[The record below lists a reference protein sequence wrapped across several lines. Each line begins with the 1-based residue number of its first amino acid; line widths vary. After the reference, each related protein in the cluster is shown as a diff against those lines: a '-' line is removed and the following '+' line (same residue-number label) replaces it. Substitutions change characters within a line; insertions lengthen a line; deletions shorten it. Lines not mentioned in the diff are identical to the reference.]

1 MLKNY
6 ILTALRYFRN
16 NKVTT
21 LINMLG
27 LSVGISAALIIFMM
41 IHFDRSFDRFEP
53 SRERIYRVV
62 TDGDGWKNPGIPV
75 PFAEALKQNSSGI
88 EIIAPLFDL
97 NGWNTKVTIP
107 QGSSSPDKLFKKQSN
122 IAFADAGYFAIV
134 PHKWLAGKPATAF
147 NNPYDLVLTQSTAKM
162 YFPNLL
168 PGQVIGKTVVF
179 SDTLRTTVTGVV
191 ADLEAK
197 SDFNK
202 NSFIS
207 LNTIYQTGLKKT
219 YQTEQWGSIN
229 SANQLLVK
237 LLPNVSKATVE
248 RQIVSIFKLNAKN
261 EKSKHLLQPLADVHF
276 NSDLGGSVNPSVIRN
291 LAILAIFLILLGAI
305 NFVNLSTA
313 HASERA
319 KEIGIRKTLGSDR
332 KQLIFQFLTET
343 FVLTFVTAAFS
354 CGLIPLLLKVFSGFI
369 PDGLSASY
377 LFGNPAVW
385 LFLLLLIAGLSL
397 IAGLYPAF
405 VLSAFKPVKV
415 LKDKKVSASGSAWLR
430 KSLIVSQFVI
440 AQVFVIGVLVVNKQ
454 LHFAK
459 EKNMGFRK
467 DAIINFYVPF
477 DLDKPTEKK
486 QVLKQELATIPEIQA
501 VSLGNQSPAFN
512 GTMTTEVDYKQKGKN
527 IKLDVASRSGDTA
540 YLNVYK
546 IKLLAGRNI
555 MESDTASELLINE
568 TLAKQIGF
576 NQPAEAVGQFLQFNG
591 NQLPVVGVMKDF
603 NQASVR
609 SVVTPLIYF
618 AAPKFG
624 YVMHVSLQQDPSTW
638 NKAIAKMTAA
648 WKKTYPDMDFDYTFL
663 DKTIE
668 KFYKEDQQLSLLLS
682 WSAGVAILISC
693 LGMLGLVIFMTNRRV
708 KEIGVR
714 KVLGAS
720 VAQIVGLLL
729 AEFTKLLV
737 LAFIVAVP
745 IAWWQTNKWL
755 QNFAYH
761 TALSWWIFAAGGTF
775 IIAVALI
782 IVSIRAGKA
791 AMANPADSLRAE

>member
-53 SRERIYRVV
+53 ARERIYRVV
-62 TDGDGWKNPGIPV
+62 TDGDGWKTPGIPV
-75 PFAEALKQNSSGI
+75 PFAQALKQNSSGI
-88 EIIAPLFDL
+88 ETIAPLFDL

-107 QGSSSPDKLFKKQSN
+107 QGSSSPDKVFKKQSN
-122 IAFADAGYFAIV
+122 IAFADEGYFAII

-147 NNPYDLVLTQSTAKM
+147 NGLYNLVLTQSTAKT
-162 YFPNLL
+162 YFPDLT
-168 PGQVIGKTVVF
+168 PGQVVGKVVVF

-191 ADLEAK
+191 ADPEAK
-197 SDFNK
+197 SDFK
-202 NSFIS
+202 ENSYIS
-207 LNTIYQTGLKKT
+207 LNTVYQTGLKKA

-237 LLPNVSKATVE
+237 LLPNVSKGTVE
-248 RQIVSIFKLNAKN
+248 RQIAAIFKLNAKN
-261 EKSKHLLQPLADVHF
+261 EKAKHLLQPLADVHF
-276 NSDLGGSVNPSVIRN
+276 NPDLGGSVDPSVIRN
-291 LAILAIFLILLGAI
+291 LTILAVFLILLGAI

-343 FVLTFVTAAFS
+343 FVLTFVTALFS
-354 CGLIPLLLKVFSGFI
+354 CALIPLLLKVFSGFI

-385 LFLLLLIAGLSL
+385 LFLLALITTLSL

-415 LKDKKVSASGSAWLR
+415 LKDKQVSASGSAWLR

-477 DLDKPTEKK
+477 DLDKPNAKK
-486 QVLKQELATIPEIQA
+486 QVLKQELAAIPEIQA

-555 MESDTASELLINE
+555 TVSDTASELLINE

-591 NQLPVVGVMKDF
+591 NQLPIVGVMKDF

-624 YVMHVSLQQDPSTW
+624 YVMHVALQQDPATW
-638 NKAIAKMTAA
+638 NRAIAKMTTA
-648 WKKTYPDMDFDYTFL
+648 WKNTYPDMDFDYTFL
-663 DKTIE
+663 DKNIE

-729 AEFTKLLV
+729 AEFAKLLV

-761 TALSWWIFAAGGTF
+761 TALSWWVFAAGGTF

>member
-53 SRERIYRVV
+53 ARERIYRVV
-62 TDGDGWKNPGIPV
+62 TDGDGWKTPGIPV
-75 PFAEALKQNSSGI
+75 PFAQALKQNSSGI
-88 EIIAPLFDL
+88 ETIAPLFDL

-107 QGSSSPDKLFKKQSN
+107 QGSSSPDKVFKKQSN
-122 IAFADAGYFAIV
+122 IAFADAGYFDII
-134 PHKWLAGKPATAF
+134 PHKWLSGKPATAF
-147 NNPYDLVLTQSTAKM
+147 NGLYNLVLTQSTAKT
-162 YFPNLL
+162 YFPNLT
-168 PGQVIGKTVVF
+168 PGQVVGKVVIF

-197 SDFNK
+197 SDFK
-202 NSFIS
+202 ENSFIS
-207 LNTIYQTGLKKT
+207 LNTVYQTGLKKA

-248 RQIVSIFKLNAKN
+248 HQIASIFKLNAKN

-276 NSDLGGSVNPSVIRN
+276 NPDLGGSVDPSVIRN

-343 FVLTFVTAAFS
+343 FVLTFVTAVFS
-354 CGLIPLLLKVFSGFI
+354 CGLVPLLLKVFSGFI

-377 LFGNPAVW
+377 LFGNPGVW
-385 LFLLLLIAGLSL
+385 LFLLALIALLSL
-397 IAGLYPAF
+397 VAGLYPAF

-415 LKDKKVSASGSAWLR
+415 LKDKQMSASGSAWLR

-477 DLDKPTEKK
+477 DLDKPNAKK
-486 QVLKQELATIPEIQA
+486 QVLKQELAAIPEIQA

-512 GTMTTEVDYKQKGKN
+512 GTMTTEVNYKQKGKD

-555 MESDTASELLINE
+555 MASDTASELLINE

-576 NQPAEAVGQFLQFNG
+576 NQPAEAIGQFLQFNG

-618 AAPKFG
+618 SAPKFG
-624 YVMHVSLQQDPSTW
+624 YVMHVALQQDPATW
-638 NKAIAKMTAA
+638 NRAIAKMTTA
-648 WKKTYPDMDFDYTFL
+648 WKNTYPDMDFDYAFL
-663 DKTIE
+663 DKNIE

-729 AEFTKLLV
+729 AEFTKLLL
-737 LAFIVAVP
+737 LAFMVAVP

-761 TALSWWIFAAGGTF
+761 TPLSWWIFAAGGTF